1 MPKDL
6 AYMHHILDAITD
18 IEVFSKNISS
28 AAELTASALERA
40 GIERKLITIGEA
52 VKNVSPELRSE
63 YPDIPWRETTGTRD
77 KIVHHYFGID
87 YESVFETIKI
97 DLPGLKHH
105 IQTILATASITSP
118 VDKKKTKPKSH
129 GKKGT

>member
-1 MPKDL
+1 M
-6 AYMHHILDAITD
+6 
-18 IEVFSKNISS
+18 
-28 AAELTASALERA
+28 
-40 GIERKLITIGEA
+40 ERKLITIGEA
-52 VKNVSPELRSE
+52 VKNVSPELRRE

-97 DLPGLKHH
+97 DLPELKHH

-118 VDKKKTKPKSH
+118 VDKKKTKPKTH
-129 GKKGT
+129 GKKGS